1 MEYLGLK
8 DSDKCIS
15 TPSDDFSDAQIQ
27 QIEQLGKL
35 LSVRISSN
43 HKTSP
48 PLVSDD
54 VYICTSTSVSSSSP
68 IVLPTGCPIGKK
80 IIVKSVGANGYVQ
93 SRYNVSFRNE
103 QIDFRSECFKIRQKF
118 RVYRDNVWMDD
129 GLLTN

>member
-15 TPSDDFSDAQIQ
+15 TPSDDFSDAQMR

-54 VYICTSTSVSSSSP
+54 VYICSSSSVSSSSP

-80 IIVKSVGANGYVQ
+80 IIIKSVGANGYVQ
-93 SRYNVSFRNE
+93 SSEGIMSLSGTSKSTSAQSISKSVRSFL
-103 QIDFRSECFKIRQKF
+103 
-118 RVYRDNVWMDD
+118 YTGTTYGWMM
-129 GLLTN
+129 GY

>member
-15 TPSDDFSDAQIQ
+15 TPSDEFSDAQMQ

-43 HKTSP
+43 HKTDP
-48 PLVSDD
+48 PLSSDD
-54 VYICTSTSVSSSSP
+54 VYICTSTSVSQTSP

-80 IIVKSVGANGYVQ
+80 IIVKSMGANGYVQ
-93 SRYNVSFRNE
+93 SSEGITSLSGTSKSTSAQSVSKSV
-103 QIDFRSECFKIRQKF
+103 RSFL
-118 RVYRDNVWMDD
+118 YTGTTYGWMM
-129 GLLTN
+129 GY

>member
-1 MEYLGLK
+1 MEYFGLK

-48 PLVSDD
+48 PLASDD

-68 IVLPTGCPIGKK
+68 IALPTGCPIGKK

-93 SRYNVSFRNE
+93 SSEGITSLSGTSKSTSAQSISKSVRSFL
-103 QIDFRSECFKIRQKF
+103 
-118 RVYRDNVWMDD
+118 YTGTTYGWMM
-129 GLLTN
+129 GY

>member
-1 MEYLGLK
+1 MEYFGLK

-54 VYICTSTSVSSSSP
+54 VYICTSTSVSQTSP

-80 IIVKSVGANGYVQ
+80 IIVKSTGANGYVQ
-93 SRYNVSFRNE
+93 STEGIVALSGTSKSTSYV
-103 QIDFRSECFKIRQKF
+103 QISKYLRTF
-118 RVYRDNVWMDD
+118 VYTGTTYGWMMAY
-129 GLLTN
+129 

>member
-1 MEYLGLK
+1 MEYFGLK
-8 DSDKCIS
+8 NSDKCIS
-15 TPSDDFSDAQIQ
+15 TPSDEFSDAQIQ

-48 PLVSDD
+48 PLSSDD

-80 IIVKSVGANGYVQ
+80 IIVKSVDANGYVQ
-93 SRYNVSFRNE
+93 SSEGITSLSGTSKSTSAQSISKSVRSF
-103 QIDFRSECFKIRQKF
+103 
-118 RVYRDNVWMDD
+118 VYTGTTYGWMM
-129 GLLTN
+129 GY